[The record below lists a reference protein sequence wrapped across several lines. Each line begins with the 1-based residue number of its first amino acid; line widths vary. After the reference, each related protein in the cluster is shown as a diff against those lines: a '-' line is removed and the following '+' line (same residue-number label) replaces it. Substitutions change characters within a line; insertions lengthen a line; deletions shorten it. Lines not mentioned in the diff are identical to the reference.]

1 MVKTELHYYSK
12 VMEDHLSLSRA
23 ISISKGYQGSNSD
36 TLLTSLVRDGYYKRC
51 AGWVQK
57 MCWMGKKRAGWV
69 NKSAG
74 WVKGSAGWVKKKCW
88 MGKKE
93 VLDG

>member
-1 MVKTELHYYSK
+1 MVKTELHCYSK

-57 MCWMGKKRAGWV
+57 MCWMGKK
-69 NKSAG
+69 KSWMG
-74 WVKGSAGWVKKKCW
+74 KQKCWMGKRKCW